1 VVSGH
6 TFRREELD
14 VRVGGEE
21 ATLSSCAAIAPS
33 LRNHNWCVLPPCK
46 YKHMQQTPISAQA
59 YGASGMPTGLQ
70 GSLAKFIT
78 CISDTDLTQLMQGLH
93 KALDNVKAGH
103 TSLPASRLQ
112 VHAVCRIFQAARSA
126 QSSS

>member
-1 VVSGH
+1 MCALAA
-6 TFRREELD
+6 RRLHCHL
-14 VRVGGEE
+14 
-21 ATLSSCAAIAPS
+21 ALPS
-33 LRNHNWCVLPPCK
+33 LRHSATTTGAYFLPASISICSK
-46 YKHMQQTPISAQA
+46 PISAQA